1 MKKTLLLTLSFF
13 WLISCTEDLDITK
26 SSSTDDEIRVQMGIG
41 TVRPA
46 TRGDGVIT
54 NSFANDL
61 PVSFVRFDATGS
73 GFTYATGSLIDATIR
88 AGATHDVVFAPAQYY
103 NPDGYNTK
111 LTGLYPRADGTQAV
125 WNPSTQRI
133 SFTVNGSTDIMCSN
147 TIEGNKNNKALN
159 TQFTFE
165 HVLTRIQ
172 FYIYAANTLSA
183 DTWGKV
189 ETISVVNREKEIIYT
204 LSAAGDG
211 VFAPDGNNRGDLPM
225 IVTLP
230 DAAEGMTIPVSA
242 AGDGTDVSPVGYVMF
257 APITDASHKLQFAVK
272 MKDGYE
278 TSLEMSGKRWD
289 AGYSYGVYIKFRDV
303 VEISPRVTIND
314 WNDIVVD
321 DEIPIH

>member
-1 MKKTLLLTLSFF
+1 MKKTLLLTLSILF
-13 WLISCTEDLDITK
+13 LIGCTEDSLIPK
-26 SSSTDDEIRVQMGIG
+26 SSVTDDEIRVQMGVG
-41 TVRPA
+41 TIRPT

-54 NSFANDL
+54 NSFTNDL

-73 GFTYATGSLIDATIR
+73 GSTYATGRLIDATIR
-88 AGATHDVVFAPAQYY
+88 ASIAHDVVFAPSQYY
-103 NPDGYNTK
+103 TPDGYNTK
-111 LTGLYPRADGTQAV
+111 LTGLYPRADGIQAV
-125 WNPSTQRI
+125 WNPSTQRV
-133 SFTVNGSTDIMCSN
+133 SFAVDGSTDIMCSN
-147 TIEGNKNNKALN
+147 TMEGNKSNRALN
-159 TQFTFE
+159 TRFTFE
-165 HVLTRIQ
+165 HVLTQIQ
-172 FYIYAANTLSA
+172 FYIYAANALSA

-189 ETISVVNREKEIIYT
+189 ESISVVNREKEIVYT

-242 AGDGTDVSPVGYVMF
+242 VGDGSDVSPVGYVMF
-257 APITDASHKLQFAVK
+257 APITDSTHKLQIAVK

-278 TSLEMSGKRWD
+278 TSLEMSGKRWE
-289 AGYSYGVYIKFRDV
+289 AGYAYGVFIKFQDI

-314 WNDIVVD
+314 WNDIIID